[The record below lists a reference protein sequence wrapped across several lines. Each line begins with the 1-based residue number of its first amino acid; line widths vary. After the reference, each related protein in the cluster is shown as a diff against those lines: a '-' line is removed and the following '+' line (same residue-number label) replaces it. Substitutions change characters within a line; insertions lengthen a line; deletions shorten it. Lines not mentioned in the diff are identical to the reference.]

1 MGAFCLSEASS
12 GSDAFAMK
20 CSAKEDGDHWIL
32 NGEKL
37 WITNAEHA
45 GVFIVHA
52 NCDFSK
58 VGSEERRSECWGGR
72 EERRNDEVEERERE
86 RERERRYFHSLFYL
100 QKHRGISAFVVDKGT
115 PGLSLGKKEDKV
127 KYDLVF
133 FTFTHSSSLV
143 SGLPLL
149 AL

>member
-1 MGAFCLSEASS
+1 
-12 GSDAFAMK
+12 MK

-86 RERERRYFHSLFYL
+86 RERERGGIFILYFICRNTEEYRLL
-100 QKHRGISAFVVDKGT
+100 LLIKA
-115 PGLSLGKKEDKV
+115 L
-127 KYDLVF
+127 LVYHWVRRK
-133 FTFTHSSSLV
+133 TR
-143 SGLPLL
+143 
-149 AL
+149 

>member
-37 WITNAEHA
+37 WISNAEHA

-58 VGSEERRSECWGGR
+58 VGSEERRSEYWGEGRREGVMMRWKRGR
-72 EERRNDEVEERERE
+72 ERGGIFIFYFICRNTEEYQLLLLIKALLVYHWVRRRT
-86 RERERRYFHSLFYL
+86 RYSMTWY
-100 QKHRGISAFVVDKGT
+100 SS
-115 PGLSLGKKEDKV
+115 LSLI
-127 KYDLVF
+127 
-133 FTFTHSSSLV
+133 
-143 SGLPLL
+143 PL
-149 AL
+149 AWY

>member
-1 MGAFCLSEASS
+1 
-12 GSDAFAMK
+12 MK

-58 VGSEERRSECWGGR
+58 VGSEERRSECWGGGGGEGRR
-72 EERRNDEVEERERE
+72 EGVMRWKRERE
-86 RERERRYFHSLFYL
+86 RMYFDYFHSFFFICRNTEEYRLL
-100 QKHRGISAFVVDKGT
+100 LLIKA
-115 PGLSLGKKEDKV
+115 L
-127 KYDLVF
+127 LVY
-133 FTFTHSSSLV
+133 HLV
-143 SGLPLL
+143 RRRTR
-149 AL
+149 

>member
-45 GVFIVHA
+45 GVFIVHV

-58 VGSEERRSECWGGR
+58 VGSEERRSECWGRGGR
-72 EERRNDEVEERERE
+72 EERRSDEVEERERE
-86 RERERRYFHSLFYL
+86 RMYFDYFHSFFFICRNTEEYRLL
-100 QKHRGISAFVVDKGT
+100 LLIKA
-115 PGLSLGKKEDKV
+115 L
-127 KYDLVF
+127 LVYHWVRRR
-133 FTFTHSSSLV
+133 TR
-143 SGLPLL
+143 
-149 AL
+149 

>member
-37 WITNAEHA
+37 WISNAEHA

-58 VGSEERRSECWGGR
+58 VGSEERRSEYWGEGRREGVMMRWKRGR
-72 EERRNDEVEERERE
+72 ERGGILTIFILYFICRNTEE
-86 RERERRYFHSLFYL
+86 Y
-100 QKHRGISAFVVDKGT
+100 Q
-115 PGLSLGKKEDKV
+115 
-127 KYDLVF
+127 
-133 FTFTHSSSLV
+133 
-143 SGLPLL
+143 LL
-149 AL
+149 L